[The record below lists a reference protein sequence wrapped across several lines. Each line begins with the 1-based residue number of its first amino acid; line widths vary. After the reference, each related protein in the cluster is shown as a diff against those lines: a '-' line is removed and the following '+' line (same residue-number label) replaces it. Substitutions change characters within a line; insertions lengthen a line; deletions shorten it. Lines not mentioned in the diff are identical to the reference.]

1 MLFFRPKF
9 LIVVF
14 ALATNGKIGAFSDN
28 ECLKS
33 TFKTEISHRGFPLG
47 LTQRI
52 LSIEKKDCQLEI
64 RHQKWKFFKRHWTAD
79 VCREPVHLKETTG
92 SVEVI
97 KKTASCTL
105 EKSGQNPFC
114 QNFGELKN
122 MIQDDGLI
130 FALGDKE
137 ELASEH
143 GKVYCA
149 YLLLLAYA
157 ERGIIFS
164 RSKEYA
170 GILERKRPKRLE
182 GKPEEKREE
191 KRAELQKSPTEEE
204 LAPPP
209 DSPQTEPLPFDEKDS
224 GSF

>member
-1 MLFFRPKF
+1 MTVL
-9 LIVVF
+9 L
-14 ALATNGKIGAFSDN
+14 LATNGEIRAFSDN

-33 TFKTEISHRGFPLG
+33 AFKTEISHRGFPLG

-52 LSIEKKDCQLEI
+52 LSIEKTDCQLEI
-64 RHQKWKFFKRHWTAD
+64 HHQKWKFLKQHWIAD
-79 VCREPVHLKETTG
+79 VCREPVHLKKTSG

-97 KKTASCTL
+97 KKTTPCTL
-105 EKSGQNPFC
+105 KNSGQNPFC
-114 QNFGELKN
+114 QSFAELKN

-130 FALGDKE
+130 FASGDKE
-137 ELASEH
+137 QLSSEH

-149 YLLLLAYA
+149 YLLLRAYA

-170 GILERKRPKRLE
+170 GVLDEAHNKIQKAPK
-182 GKPEEKREE
+182 K
-191 KRAELQKSPTEEE
+191 EE
-204 LAPPP
+204 LVPPP
-209 DSPQTEPLPFDEKDS
+209 EASQTEPIPFDEKDS